1 MVRTYIIFRCVS
13 VHRVAMKRQSS
24 SQGRALRT
32 SAMTRAAVG
41 FRAHSGWAAL
51 VAVAGPLCSPIVI
64 DRRRIELVE
73 PGIPKQPYHAAE
85 KLGLKEAEKLV
96 RRCTDTARI
105 LARQALR
112 AVVDEMRE
120 KCRHDVVACGLL
132 LGSGRPLTTLAATL
146 ASHALIHTAEGE
158 LFRDALRDASQH
170 CGLPVTGVKER
181 DLFTCAA
188 AKLRVPAHELLRRVT
203 EMGRTIGPPWAED
216 QKHAAL
222 VGWLALVS

>member
-1 MVRTYIIFRCVS
+1 VS
-13 VHRVAMKRQSS
+13 ADRIDMKRQSR

-32 SAMTRAAVG
+32 GAMTRAAVG

-51 VAVAGPLCSPIVI
+51 VAVAGPLRSPIVI

-85 KLGLKEAEKLV
+85 KLGLKEAENLV

-105 LARQALR
+105 LARRALR

-120 KCRHDVVACGLL
+120 KGRHDVVACGLL

-181 DLFTCAA
+181 ELFTCAA
-188 AKLRVPAHELLRRVT
+188 AKLRVPANELLRRVT
-203 EMGRTIGPPWAED
+203 EMGTAIGPPWTED

-222 VGWLALVS
+222 AGWLALVS